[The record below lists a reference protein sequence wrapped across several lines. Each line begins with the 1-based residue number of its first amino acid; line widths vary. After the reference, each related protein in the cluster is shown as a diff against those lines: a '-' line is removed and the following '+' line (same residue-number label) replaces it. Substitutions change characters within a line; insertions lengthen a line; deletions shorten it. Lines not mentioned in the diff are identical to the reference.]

1 MTLGEYV
8 EGLPSA
14 RGDGEGKAGGLT
26 VEWAVQVRFVLLGFG
41 GRVCLR
47 RCSFFLGKRGWCAC
61 LSFFY

>member
-26 VEWAVQVRFVLLGFG
+26 VEWAVQVRFFVVLIWGDRAASMSIF
-41 GRVCLR
+41 
-47 RCSFFLGKRGWCAC
+47 GKRGWCVC
-61 LSFFY
+61 LSFFH